1 MKQKLPPRTVNTK
14 HKISYHLS
22 SPPSAKS
29 KLTMAIVALGGIT
42 ATAVTPANAAT
53 LTFTPNVDETG
64 RLVRRIQEPATS
76 RTIYIVPALMSTDE
90 NWQTS
95 CTVTG
100 KLVHRSGDAEQ
111 GKDFNYPDT
120 VDFSLTTTPVPGAP
134 ERFELIEQQ
143 IPFEILGDFQNE
155 RTEEF
160 TVEFEDVQA
169 FCGDIDVTDDVDTR
183 LPYIDYGGG
192 LTIMDTYNADQD
204 EDGVGTALD
213 AFPNHFAASI
223 DDDGDGYPDAWN
235 INCDTDCREASGLTL
250 DAFSNDRDNDGINDL
265 EDDDDN
271 NDGITDADSDSDGL
285 IEIHSIEQLYNI
297 RFQLNGLGRRS
308 YGGDLDRSGCPAIK
322 PDGSRSG
329 GCWGYELV
337 TDLDFDSNE
346 DGVIDGSDE
355 YIDSVYGWSPIGT
368 ENYFTGIFE
377 GNGHSIDNLVS
388 HHPTSAGLF
397 GTTRNAE
404 IRNIILAGPL
414 AKIGKN
420 SRNNSASF
428 VANAID
434 SDIRNCYSTIDIS
447 NANAAGGIISAA
459 DFTSV
464 SNCGYS
470 GRLEGYFVGGILSH
484 SSIAII
490 NNVIFTGSINAE
502 GAGGIAGRKA
512 PILKNSLA
520 AFHTGELQ
528 YGGGLV
534 GNYYSTNFWSTLSSY
549 WTTDLTN
556 LTSSTGGGIGATLT
570 SLQCA
575 KSTDSSCADSPLF
588 HQWEG
593 NSSWDFGN
601 NQQLPGLIINGRIFR
616 DSDADGKLDERDAFP
631 LDGAASLDADMDSLP
646 DAWNSFCDEDC
657 QQASDLSLDEY
668 PNDTDNDGI
677 INDEDDDMDGDTV
690 PNTQDAFPLKPSASV
705 DSDGD
710 GFPDA
715 WNTNCDETCQ
725 QNSGLFLD
733 EYPDDPDRYGAPEI
747 LSAPA
752 DMNLNATG
760 EATLV
765 TLRPEDVVAQDRIDN
780 DLTIEVSL
788 DGTVLSL
795 DQTNQITLPS
805 GAHEITWVA
814 IDDAGQR
821 SEPAIQHVNIYPRI
835 EFITN
840 TSSINEGDSA
850 LVSVQLSGPSP
861 AYPITVFF
869 SRDNGS
875 SADSSDID
883 SIDLNSLSLT
893 FANEAEVAT
902 NTLEIP
908 LLNDETTEGD
918 ETLSLT
924 ISSAFAGDEIYEM
937 ALGDEVLHLI
947 NIVDTS
953 VPSTPEPEAPTPENP
968 TTDTPGEN
976 SSSSGGGGG
985 GSTGGLI
992 IGLLCLLGLR
1002 QRYLK
1007 HQ

>member
-1 MKQKLPPRTVNTK
+1 MKQKLSLRTLSAKYRT
-14 HKISYHLS
+14 SDYLS
-22 SPPSAKS
+22 SPPNARS
-29 KLTMAIVALGGIT
+29 KLAMAIIALGGIN

-53 LTFTPNVDETG
+53 LTFTPNVDGNG
-64 RLVRRIQEPATS
+64 RLVRRIPEPATS

-90 NWQTS
+90 GWQTS

-100 KLVHRSGDAEQ
+100 KLVRRSGDAEE
-111 GKDFNYPDT
+111 GKDFNFPET
-120 VDFSLTTTPVPGAP
+120 TEFSLITTPVPGAP
-134 ERFELIEQQ
+134 DRFELVEQQ

-160 TVEFEDVQA
+160 TVEFEEVQA
-169 FCGDIDVTDDVDTR
+169 FCGDVDVTDDVDTR

-204 EDGVGTALD
+204 EDGVGAVLD
-213 AFPNHFAASI
+213 AFPNHSAASI
-223 DDDGDGYPDAWN
+223 DDDGDGYPDTWN
-235 INCDTDCREASGLTL
+235 ANCDTDCRETSGLTL
-250 DAFSNDRDNDGINDL
+250 DDFPNDRDNDGINDQ

-271 NDGITDADSDSDGL
+271 NDGINDADSDSDGL

-297 RFQLNGLGRRS
+297 RFQLDGSGRRS

-322 PDGSRSG
+322 PDGSRSS

-337 TDLDFDSNE
+337 TDLDFDSNK
-346 DGVIDGSDE
+346 DGVIDGNDD
-355 YIDSVYGWSPIGT
+355 YIDSVYGWIPISDT
-368 ENYFTGIFE
+368 FTGIFE
-377 GNGHSIDNLVS
+377 GNGYSISNLVS
-388 HHPTSAGLF
+388 LNSRYNALF
-397 GTTRNAE
+397 KFIDNAE
-404 IRNIILAGPL
+404 IRNLILDGPL
-414 AKIGKN
+414 ARISTNISN
-420 SRNNSASF
+420 SGAASF
-428 VANAID
+428 AHSAED
-434 SDIRNCYSTIDIS
+434 SDIRNCYSTIPLEGYS
-447 NANAAGGIISAA
+447 NAGGVVATSY
-459 DFTSV
+459 FTSI

-470 GRLEGYFVGGILSH
+470 GSMKATRVGGIVGYAQGT
-484 SSIAII
+484 IVVDTI
-490 NNVIFTGSINAE
+490 VTGKMDGTE
-502 GAGGIAGRKA
+502 VGGITSQSG
-512 PILKNSLA
+512 PVIKNSLA
-520 AFHTGELQ
+520 AAYVGDAN
-528 YGGGLV
+528 YGGGLIA
-534 GNYYSTNFWSTLSSY
+534 NFYSTNLWTTISSY
-549 WTTDLTN
+549 WATDITN

-575 KSTDSSCADSPLF
+575 KSTNSSCADSPLF

-601 NQQLPGLIINGRIFR
+601 NQQLPGLVINGRIFR
-616 DSDADGKLDERDAFP
+616 DSDADGKLDEYDAFP
-631 LDGAASLDADMDSLP
+631 LNGAASLDADMDGLP

-657 QQASDLSLDEY
+657 QQASNLSLDERQ
-668 PNDTDNDGI
+668 NDTDNDGI
-677 INDEDDDMDGDTV
+677 INDEDNDMDGDAV

-747 LSAPA
+747 LSVPT

-765 TLRPEDVVAQDRIDN
+765 TLKPEDVVAQDRIDN
-780 DLTIEVSL
+780 DLTIEVSV

-805 GAHEITWVA
+805 GAHELSWVA

-821 SEPAIQHVNIYPRI
+821 SEPAMQRINIYPRL
-835 EFITN
+835 EFVTN
-840 TSSINEGDSA
+840 TSSINEGENA
-850 LVSVQLSGPSP
+850 LIRVKFSGPSP
-861 AYPITVFF
+861 VYPITVFF
-869 SRDNGS
+869 GLSDGS
-875 SADSSDID
+875 SADSSDIG

-893 FANEAEVAT
+893 LTNEAEIETKA
-902 NTLEIP
+902 LEIP
-908 LLNDETTEGD
+908 LLNDQTAEGD

-924 ISSAFAGDEIYEM
+924 ISSALAGDEFYEM
-937 ALGDEVLHLI
+937 ALGDEALHLI
-947 NIVDTS
+947 NIIDTS
-953 VPSTPEPEAPTPENP
+953 IPSVPEPETPTPENP
-968 TTDTPGEN
+968 VTETPGEN
-976 SSSSGGGGG
+976 SNSSGG

-992 IGLLCLLGLR
+992 VGLLSLLGLR

-1007 HQ
+1007 RL